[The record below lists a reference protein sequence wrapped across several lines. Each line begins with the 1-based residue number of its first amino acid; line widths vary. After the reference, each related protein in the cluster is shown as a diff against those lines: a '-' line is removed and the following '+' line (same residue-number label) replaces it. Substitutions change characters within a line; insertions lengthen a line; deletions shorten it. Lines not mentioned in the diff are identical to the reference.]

1 MSIGLSVYNGELPRV
16 LAINSILAQD
26 FRDLEIIYENAATRP
41 GSIRAAIGSTLAR
54 APGSSSPVQ
63 KARAEAARLT
73 SSTTAA
79 ISRRRAPGKHA

>member
-1 MSIGLSVYNGELPRV
+1 VSIGLSVYNGELPRV

-41 GSIRAAIGSTLAR
+41 GSIRAAIGSTLA
-54 APGSSSPVQ
+54 PGSSSPVQ

-73 SSTTAA
+73 SSSATA